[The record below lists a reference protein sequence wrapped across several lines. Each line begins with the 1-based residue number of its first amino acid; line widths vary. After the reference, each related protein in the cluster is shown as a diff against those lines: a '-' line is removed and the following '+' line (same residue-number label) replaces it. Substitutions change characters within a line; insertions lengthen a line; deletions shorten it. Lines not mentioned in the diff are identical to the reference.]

1 MEEIEVPTED
11 LNEIIKEK
19 VEEAENE
26 KNREL
31 GVVMCVKNEDNL
43 PHH

>member
-1 MEEIEVPTED
+1 MKKKIMRSGS
-11 LNEIIKEK
+11 